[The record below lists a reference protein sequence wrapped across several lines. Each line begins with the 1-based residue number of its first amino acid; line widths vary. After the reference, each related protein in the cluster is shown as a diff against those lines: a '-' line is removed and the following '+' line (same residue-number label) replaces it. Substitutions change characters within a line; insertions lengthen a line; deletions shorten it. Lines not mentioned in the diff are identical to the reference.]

1 MSRGA
6 GSGTRNRGWLAA
18 LSETAGRSREVVV
31 AAGRARSWLQPGA
44 SAQPTPNSSPAPTC
58 KRTWMEP
65 SAVAEPQDNRHSNGP
80 RSWLVPCATAETQQ
94 AKRHRIS
101 EARVQCPESS
111 ERRLHLDLVTLM
123 LATDEADHLTK
134 YARDG
139 MDSGRV
145 RRVLKNPCQCTGGS
159 RCSARQ
165 LPVAGVVEYCQRF
178 HHLSEE
184 CQTHLISTSYETC
197 GPVPTDKSTR
207 TQWHLLGEPICLCI
221 CSVCYPGSNASHV
234 VQACSPGRGL
244 TEGPLGCAATCGT
257 SAKHREPI
265 FAELYMSAA
274 EHLAEQDLNIGK
286 VDDNIAQDAALFHNS
301 SVQCPAPIEPL
312 PDIPWNPDQCFS
324 TQSLMAVGHDLHNF
338 PVRYLQ
344 HGRLS
349 DLWWQFLAWWHA
361 LMLNIPHPAHRPSY
375 STCWRTWYARW
386 QHVLAFRKSSS
397 HACCTECFK
406 YMQCLRKGSGVTQ

>member
-1 MSRGA
+1 MWRACLLTCVMRGWLAAPHESQPHGSPVSSGA
-6 GSGTRNRGWLAA
+6 GSGTRTRGWLAA
-18 LSETAGRSREVVV
+18 LSETAGRSREVVA

-58 KRTWMEP
+58 MRTWMEP

-80 RSWLVPCATAETQQ
+80 RSWLVPCATAEPQ

-145 RRVLKNPCQCTGGS
+145 RRVLKNPCQCTGDS
-159 RCSARQ
+159 RCCARQ

-197 GPVPTDKSTR
+197 GPAPTDKSTR
-207 TQWHLLGEPICLCI
+207 TQWHLLGEP
-221 CSVCYPGSNASHV
+221 VCVSALSAILGVTPRTLYKRVH
-234 VQACSPGRGL
+234 QA
-244 TEGPLGCAATCGT
+244 
-257 SAKHREPI
+257 
-265 FAELYMSAA
+265 
-274 EHLAEQDLNIGK
+274 
-286 VDDNIAQDAALFHNS
+286 VD
-301 SVQCPAPIEPL
+301 
-312 PDIPWNPDQCFS
+312 
-324 TQSLMAVGHDLHNF
+324 
-338 PVRYLQ
+338 
-344 HGRLS
+344 
-349 DLWWQFLAWWHA
+349 
-361 LMLNIPHPAHRPSY
+361 
-375 STCWRTWYARW
+375 
-386 QHVLAFRKSSS
+386 
-397 HACCTECFK
+397 
-406 YMQCLRKGSGVTQ
+406 LRKGPWAVQPHAAPQQSIVNHFLLSFTCLRRSILQNKIWT